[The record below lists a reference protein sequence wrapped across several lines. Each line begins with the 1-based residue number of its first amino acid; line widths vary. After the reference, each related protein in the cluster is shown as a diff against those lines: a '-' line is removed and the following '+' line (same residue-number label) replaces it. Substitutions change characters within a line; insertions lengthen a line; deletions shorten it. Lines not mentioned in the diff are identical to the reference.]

1 MTLEKIFFKFPPL
14 LRVLE
19 PGTFRL
25 RVRRSNHWAI
35 PAPATQASK
44 KKKKK
49 KRRKALRRLKKK
61 KKKKEGEKERK
72 RGSNKRQKERE
83 IRCDRGIAIG
93 QSNPKRAN
101 KILAPAY

>member
-1 MTLEKIFFKFPPL
+1 M
-14 LRVLE
+14 
-19 PGTFRL
+19 
-25 RVRRSNHWAI
+25 
-35 PAPATQASK
+35 
-44 KKKKK
+44 
-49 KRRKALRRLKKK
+49 RRL
-61 KKKKEGEKERK
+61 KKEGEKERK